1 MNMVEEKTQ
10 SLENA
15 LWSAADALR
24 GNMDASDYKNYL
36 LGLIFYR
43 FLSVKALKA
52 FAESNR
58 MDENNHAELKKQ
70 YTEFLDPNNMIGDIK
85 TREATISSLLNKNGY
100 HVEPENLYSS
110 LIDNIND
117 GSFEIEQL
125 ETALHELELSTN
137 NQSSH
142 GDFDGLFQDVDLHS
156 NKLGGTIRQRNH
168 AISETM
174 LALNSIDLFGHNGD
188 VLGDAYEYLI
198 AQFASDSG
206 KKAG

>member
-10 SLENA
+10 SLESA

-100 HVEPENLYSS
+100 HIEPENLYSS

-137 NQSSH
+137 NQS
-142 GDFDGLFQDVDLHS
+142 
-156 NKLGGTIRQRNH
+156 
-168 AISETM
+168 
-174 LALNSIDLFGHNGD
+174 
-188 VLGDAYEYLI
+188 
-198 AQFASDSG
+198 
-206 KKAG
+206 